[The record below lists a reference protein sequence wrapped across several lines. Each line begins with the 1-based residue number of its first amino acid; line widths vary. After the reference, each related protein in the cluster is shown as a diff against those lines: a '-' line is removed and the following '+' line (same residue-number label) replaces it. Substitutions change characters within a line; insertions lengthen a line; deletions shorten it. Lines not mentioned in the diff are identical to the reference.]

1 MTWAVIAVLA
11 VGTALLKTLGP
22 VLAGGRRPPER
33 LERVVDL
40 LAPALLASLVV
51 TSTFTTDGAVVV
63 DGRAAGVAVGLG
75 LLLVRAPLLVALV
88 AGAVT
93 AAALHAWL

>member
-11 VGTALLKTLGP
+11 LGTALLKTVGP
-22 VLAGGRRPPER
+22 LLAGGRRPPER

-51 TSTFTTDGAVVV
+51 TSTVTSDGAVVL
-63 DGRAAGVAVGLG
+63 DARAAGVAVGLV
-75 LLLVRAPLLVALV
+75 LLLARAPLLVALV
-88 AGAVT
+88 AGALT

>member
-11 VGTALLKTLGP
+11 VGTALLKTVGP

-40 LAPALLASLVV
+40 LTPALLASLVV
-51 TSTFTTDGAVVV
+51 TSTFTTDGALAL
-63 DGRAAGVAVGLG
+63 DGRAAGVAVGLV
-75 LLLVRAPLLVALV
+75 LLLVRVPLLVALV
-88 AGAVT
+88 AGAAT
-93 AAALHAWL
+93 AAVLHAWL